1 MIKDFFKMLL
11 KSNALGRYFYKF
23 LFLVRYNKF
32 IAMENDLLQLLSV
45 QANDSAEV
53 KGQVNKV
60 ELDRFLM
67 YVVKTVP
74 YYSRLYGSFDFVELK
89 DFPLADKSFIRSNFD
104 DLISMDFKRKELV
117 RLNTGGSTGEPFEFL
132 SDIGAG
138 FRDNAHHWYLYSL
151 MGYTKGDV
159 ILSCGGFELS
169 EKLRDNNVFYINR
182 YPGYVFG
189 DVAFSALYLTNENI
203 KFYVDSLLK
212 FQPSILRGYPSFFD
226 RIAQYILENNLALN
240 FPVKGVNLTAEM
252 CSFEQRARI
261 EKAFNSMVYFEY
273 GHSEVSVY
281 CYTKNN
287 TYQYESSPYY
297 GYVEILDDEGDDVN
311 VGDVGR
317 VVVTGFNNR
326 GMPFVRYDTGDL
338 ARLSYRNNGYVI
350 LSEIFGRSQDFIYTK
365 AMEKVYLTALIF
377 GAHIKAFKNIVSWQI
392 EQRIAGV
399 IDFKIVK
406 SADYSSIDESEIIS
420 NFQKVS
426 DFDMNF
432 IYVDALDKTRSGKHV
447 FLKQFVNG

>member
-1 MIKDFFKMLL
+1 MVKDFFKLLL
-11 KSNALGRYFYKF
+11 KSNALGCYLYKF
-23 LFLVRYNKF
+23 LLFVRYNKF
-32 IAMENDLLQLLSV
+32 IAMEDDLLRLLSLK
-45 QANDSAEV
+45 ANDSAEV
-53 KGQVNKV
+53 KGQENKF
-60 ELDRFLM
+60 ELDKFLK
-67 YVVKTVP
+67 YVVKSVP
-74 YYSRLYGSFDFVELK
+74 YYSRLYGGFDFVELK

-104 DLISMDFKRKELV
+104 DLISVDFKRKELV

-132 SDIGAG
+132 SDKGAG

-151 MGYTKGDV
+151 MGYKKGDV
-159 ILSCGGFELS
+159 IVSCGGFELPQ
-169 EKLRDNNVFYINR
+169 ELRAKNIFYTKR
-182 YPGYVFG
+182 FSGHVFG
-189 DVAFSALYLTNENI
+189 DIAFSALYLTDDNI
-203 KFYVDSLLK
+203 KYYVDSLLK
-212 FQPSILRGYPSFFD
+212 ERPSVLRGYPSFFD
-226 RIAQYILENNLALN
+226 RIAQYILENNLDVN
-240 FPVKGVNLTAEM
+240 FPVKGINLTAEM
-252 CSFEQRARI
+252 CSQDQLHRI

-281 CYTKNN
+281 CYTKDK

-297 GYVEILDDEGDDVN
+297 GYVEILDEQGKDVN

-338 ARLSYRNNGYVI
+338 ARLAYRNHGYVI
-350 LSEIFGRSQDFIYTK
+350 FSEIFGRSQDFIYTK

-377 GAHIKAFKNIVSWQI
+377 GAHIKAFNNIVCWQI

-406 SADYSSIDESEIIS
+406 SADYSSIDEGEIIS

-426 DFDMNF
+426 DFDLNF
-432 IYVDALDKTRSGKHV
+432 IYVNALDKTRSGKHV